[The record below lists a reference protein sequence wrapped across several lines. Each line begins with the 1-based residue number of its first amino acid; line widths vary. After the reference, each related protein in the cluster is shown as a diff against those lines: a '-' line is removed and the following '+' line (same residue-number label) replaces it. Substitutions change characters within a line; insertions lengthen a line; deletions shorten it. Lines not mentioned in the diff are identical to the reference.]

1 MGLEQQSTLC
11 LLRLRKGCSQWQ
23 EQLVFIFCTSILDW
37 KRVWGGG
44 RQGQTHPLEIPKSL
58 RAEQFLV
65 STCLWAAACA
75 RTLAAVSETTNPGK
89 NWLVWGTV
97 SQPGPWVCLQ
107 SLQWGFCSWL
117 LGGAEGFFF
126 WGGGWYGRRT
136 RRQLSAGWFQLSLPW
151 FAYRIV
157 TIPKLRPRYR
167 FVYGF

>member
-1 MGLEQQSTLC
+1 MKCRPSAVGLEQQSTLC

-126 WGGGWYGRRT
+126 WGGVVWQEDKEAALGRMV
-136 RRQLSAGWFQLSLPW
+136 SAFSAVVCLQNCDYS
-151 FAYRIV
+151 
-157 TIPKLRPRYR
+157 
-167 FVYGF
+167 